1 MTLQKEMKPHDHKA
15 PPENLWKEVGTTAN
29 THCSHPERAYFLC
42 IALILGPVPGAG
54 HAPALLLPE
63 RLCVDAGR
71 RVASLPSGDQSIW
84 IKGQQAPPLLW
95 DRMG

>member
-1 MTLQKEMKPHDHKA
+1 MQGSFE
-15 PPENLWKEVGTTAN
+15 TTASAYD
-29 THCSHPERAYFLC
+29 SHPERAYFLC
-42 IALILGPVPGAG
+42 IPLILGSKLGAG
-54 HAPALLLPE
+54 YAPALLLPE
-63 RLCVDAGR
+63 RLCEDAGR